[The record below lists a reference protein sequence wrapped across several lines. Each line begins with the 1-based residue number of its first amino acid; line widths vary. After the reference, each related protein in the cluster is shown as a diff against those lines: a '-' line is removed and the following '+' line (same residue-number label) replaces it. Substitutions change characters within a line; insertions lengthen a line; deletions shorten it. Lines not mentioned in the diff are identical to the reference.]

1 MGSEAGQLR
10 RRIVAL
16 GRRSRG
22 ARIPEAL
29 RTEVIRYATE
39 RRRQGDDVRSIAG
52 ALGVS
57 AESIRRWTRAA
68 GPGRARALVPIV
80 VRDDGPA
87 STGLLAVTSPGG
99 YRVEGLTVATAA
111 SLLRALT

>member
-1 MGSEAGQLR
+1 MGSEAGQLQ
-10 RRIVAL
+10 RRILAL

-57 AESIRRWTRAA
+57 AESIRRWTGAA

-87 STGLLAVTSPGG
+87 STGLLSVTSPGG